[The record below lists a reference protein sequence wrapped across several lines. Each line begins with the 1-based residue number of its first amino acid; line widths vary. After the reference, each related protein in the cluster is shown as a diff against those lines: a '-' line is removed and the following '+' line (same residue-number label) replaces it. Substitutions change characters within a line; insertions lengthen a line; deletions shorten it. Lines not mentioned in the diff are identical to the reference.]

1 MKIKR
6 LIVLGVLVGTL
17 AVAGTGC
24 GMIKPYDK
32 PELVTIEAS
41 QTAFLI
47 PLVGDTEDQA
57 SFQSEELLAQA
68 KVATKEVQIPHR
80 WVKTGRFPGDG
91 EWRPSAKLIVVER
104 TPETREWNSKKDT
117 GTSAKNQAI
126 YAESKESIGFSVGMN
141 CSAQI
146 YTEDDAVR
154 FLYSYNN
161 KTLEEIM
168 DTEIRARVESKF
180 VEECAKYSL
189 NDILADK
196 EKIMSVVRD
205 DVTTYFENKGITI
218 TVLGMKDG
226 IDYDDEAIQT
236 AINEKF
242 SSEQKLT
249 TQKNNNAVTISKAE
263 ADAAARVKAAE
274 AEAEANKKIAESLT
288 PELVEM
294 IKYQKWNGQLPTVQG
309 STGTIVDIGDVNK
322 ANTEE

>member
-1 MKIKR
+1 MKIKKI
-6 LIVLGVLVGTL
+6 IVLGVLVGTITL
-17 AVAGTGC
+17 GSTGC

-80 WVKTGRFPGDG
+80 WVKTGRMPGSG

-104 TPETREWNSKKDT
+104 TPETREWNSTKDS

-146 YTEDDAVR
+146 YTEDDAVK

-196 EKIMSVVRD
+196 EKIMAVVRD
-205 DVTTYFENKGITI
+205 DVTTYFEGKGITI

-226 IDYDDEAIQT
+226 IEYDDETIQA

-249 TQKNNNAVTISKAE
+249 TQNNNNKVTISKAE
-263 ADAAARVKAAE
+263 ADAEAKIKAAE
-274 AEAEANKKIAESLT
+274 AEAEANRKIAESLT
-288 PELVEM
+288 PELIEM
-294 IKYQKWNGQLPTVQG
+294 QKYEKWDGKLPTVQG
-309 STGTIVDIGDVNK
+309 SAGTIIDMRSATTSESN
-322 ANTEE
+322 E

>member
-1 MKIKR
+1 MKIKKII
-6 LIVLGVLVGTL
+6 LLGVLVG
-17 AVAGTGC
+17 VIMISSTGC

-32 PELVTIEAS
+32 PELITIEAS

-47 PLVGDTEDQA
+47 PLIGDTESQA
-57 SFQSEELLAQA
+57 SFASEKLLSQA

-80 WVKTGRFPGDG
+80 WVKTGRMPGSG

-104 TPETREWNSKKDT
+104 TPETREWNSTKDS
-117 GTSAKNQAI
+117 GTSNKNQAI

-146 YTEDDAVR
+146 YTEDDAVK

-180 VEECAKYSL
+180 VEECAKHSL

-196 EKIMSVVRD
+196 EDIMSVVRD
-205 DVTTYFENKGITI
+205 DVTTYFEGKGITI

-226 IDYDDEAIQT
+226 IEYDDESIQA

-249 TQKNNNAVTISKAE
+249 TQKNNNAVILSKAD
-263 ADAAARVKAAE
+263 ADAEAKIKAAE

-288 PELVEM
+288 PELIEK
-294 IKYQKWNGQLPTVQG
+294 IKYSKWDGKLPVVQG
-309 STGTIVDIGDVNK
+309 STGTIIDVGDV
-322 ANTEE
+322 TQIPE